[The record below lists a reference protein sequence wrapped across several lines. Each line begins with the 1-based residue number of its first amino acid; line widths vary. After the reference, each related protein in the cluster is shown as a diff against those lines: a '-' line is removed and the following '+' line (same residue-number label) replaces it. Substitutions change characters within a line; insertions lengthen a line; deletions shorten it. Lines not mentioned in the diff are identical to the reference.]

1 MRKFSINHTMYVG
14 SITEYGIK
22 TTAVITEELI
32 QKEKFNGKSY
42 KEAF

>member
-1 MRKFSINHTMYVG
+1 MQG
-14 SITEYGIK
+14 AGYGIK